1 MEETEARSM
10 TGQEELDS
18 VDMKTKAGLS
28 DLLGQVIHA
37 VKESGWKNER
47 AKNNNA
53 YVPTMKEHV
62 ANILTHGVR
71 HKHKFVFNSVK
82 LQIVKLRFRSLEF
95 SLEFSLGV

>member
-1 MEETEARSM
+1 MEETEARTM
-10 TGQEELDS
+10 TGQEEELDS

-28 DLLGQVIHA
+28 GILRQVIHA

-71 HKHKFVFNSVK
+71 HNYKFVLNNGMS
-82 LQIVKLRFRSLEF
+82 RS
-95 SLEFSLGV
+95 

>member
-1 MEETEARSM
+1 MEETEARTM
-10 TGQEELDS
+10 TGQKELDS

-71 HKHKFVFNSVK
+71 HNYKIVFNNVK
-82 LQIVKLRFRSLEF
+82 LLHNSKAEEF
-95 SLEFSLGV
+95 GGVDS

>member
-1 MEETEARSM
+1 MEETEARIM
-10 TGQEELDS
+10 TGQEEDLDS

-28 DLLGQVIHA
+28 ETLGQVIHA
-37 VKESGWKNER
+37 VRESGWKNER

-71 HKHKFVFNSVK
+71 HNYKFVFNNGK
-82 LQIVKLRFRSLEF
+82 LLISRGSYY
-95 SLEFSLGV
+95 

>member
-1 MEETEARSM
+1 MEETEARTM
-10 TGQEELDS
+10 TGQEEPDS

-28 DLLGQVIHA
+28 DILGQMIHA
-37 VKESGWKNER
+37 VRESGWKNER

-71 HKHKFVFNSVK
+71 HNCQAQVQV
-82 LQIVKLRFRSLEF
+82 QVR
-95 SLEFSLGV
+95 